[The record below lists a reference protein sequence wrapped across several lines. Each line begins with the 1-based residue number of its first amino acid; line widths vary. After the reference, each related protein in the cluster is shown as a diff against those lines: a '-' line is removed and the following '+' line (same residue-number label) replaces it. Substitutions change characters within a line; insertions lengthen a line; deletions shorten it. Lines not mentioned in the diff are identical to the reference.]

1 MRVVGERLSA
11 ERNWPEPEGR
21 WNDADPI
28 AVATADG
35 ARRERAR
42 MRAWLHDT
50 VLQTLEY
57 VAAGG
62 YADEPD
68 PVALSAV
75 AASAADQLRAEI
87 EGELPPAA
95 GPLVE
100 EIHALVERERRSAT
114 YRVDLAI
121 GVIEPE
127 FKHAGAEP
135 LIAAVAEA
143 LRNAGKHADARR
155 VHVGCEIVGGV
166 ATVIVEDDG
175 VGFDP
180 GVARRGAGVRHSI
193 VGRLEHEGGRALVE
207 SGVGRGTRVVM
218 QLGLARSLAAP
229 ARGGRP

>member
-1 MRVVGERLSA
+1 MRVVGEGLSA
-11 ERNWPEPEGR
+11 ERKGPDRGR
-21 WNDADPI
+21 PAEDRI
-28 AVATADG
+28 AAATADG

-95 GPLVE
+95 GPLIE
-100 EIHALVERERRSAT
+100 EIHALVERERGSAT
-114 YRVDLAI
+114 YRVDLDI

-127 FKHAGAEP
+127 FKQAGAEP
-135 LIAAVAEA
+135 LIAAAAEA
-143 LRNAGKHADARR
+143 LRNAGRHAGPSR
-155 VHVGCEIVGGV
+155 VHVSCEVAGGI

-180 GVARRGAGVRHSI
+180 AVVHHGAGVRHSI
-193 VGRLEHEGGRALVE
+193 VGRLAHEGGRALIE
-207 SGVGRGTRVVM
+207 SGVGDGTRVVM
-218 QLGLARSLAAP
+218 QLGLASRLASP
-229 ARGGRP
+229 ARGSLR